1 MDLVRSHRVRELED
15 LKETDRKAE
24 RAIKSELERKQQEV
38 EGILDNNYV
47 INYFSEVE
55 GILYINFNIIL
66 YVIFFLGGGDP
77 QEEEGRGAPEEARV

>member
-47 INYFSEVE
+47 INYFSEMVE
-55 GILYINFNIIL
+55 ILYINL
-66 YVIFFLGGGDP
+66 SYYMVIYSFS
-77 QEEEGRGAPEEARV
+77 

>member
-38 EGILDNNYV
+38 E
-47 INYFSEVE
+47 
-55 GILYINFNIIL
+55 LYISYILTYHIICYIL
-66 YVIFFLGGGDP
+66 FF
-77 QEEEGRGAPEEARV
+77 

>member
-38 EGILDNNYV
+38 EGILYNNYV
-47 INYFSEVE
+47 ILTYSFS
-55 GILYINFNIIL
+55 
-66 YVIFFLGGGDP
+66 
-77 QEEEGRGAPEEARV
+77 

>member
-38 EGILDNNYV
+38 EGILYNNYV
-47 INYFSEVE
+47 INYFSEMVE
-55 GILYINFNIIL
+55 ILYMTHSQM
-66 YVIFFLGGGDP
+66 LGKFEYTLP
-77 QEEEGRGAPEEARV
+77 AKF

>member
-38 EGILDNNYV
+38 EGILYTN
-47 INYFSEVE
+47 
-55 GILYINFNIIL
+55 LYINL
-66 YVIFFLGGGDP
+66 LFFSGGGDP
-77 QEEEGRGAPEEARV
+77 QEEEGRGAPEEARVRGAADQGGECEDEEGS

>member
-38 EGILDNNYV
+38 EGMLYKNYV
-47 INYFSEVE
+47 IY
-55 GILYINFNIIL
+55 
-66 YVIFFLGGGDP
+66 YVWKNSK
-77 QEEEGRGAPEEARV
+77 

>member
-38 EGILDNNYV
+38 EGV
-47 INYFSEVE
+47 
-55 GILYINFNIIL
+55 LYINLSCYMLSFS
-66 YVIFFLGGGDP
+66 
-77 QEEEGRGAPEEARV
+77 